1 MNRFLKFSF
10 KIQVYILFVLIS
22 KLTRATNS
30 KANIYEKKRALLIKL
45 EKNQNHLYLQLEIK
59 CILTVNVIF
68 DKKINKYGGFFLPFY
83 SISKVLDLVGLVE
96 FIEFENYRQ
105 FIADK
110 KRELGKFSESKKRQ
124 ISVLPD

>member
-10 KIQVYILFVLIS
+10 KIQVYILFILIS

-30 KANIYEKKRALLIKL
+30 KANIYEKKRTSLIKL

-68 DKKINKYGGFFLPFY
+68 DKKINKYGVFFLPFY
-83 SISKVLDLVGLVE
+83 SISKVLDLVGLVK
-96 FIEFENYRQ
+96 FIEFENN
-105 FIADK
+105 D
-110 KRELGKFSESKKRQ
+110 
-124 ISVLPD
+124 

>member
-30 KANIYEKKRALLIKL
+30 KANIYEKKRTSLIKL

-68 DKKINKYGGFFLPFY
+68 DKKINKYGVFFCL
-83 SISKVLDLVGLVE
+83 
-96 FIEFENYRQ
+96 FILFQ
-105 FIADK
+105 K
-110 KRELGKFSESKKRQ
+110 CLT
-124 ISVLPD
+124 

>member
-30 KANIYEKKRALLIKL
+30 KANIYEKTRLTYQIR
-45 EKNQNHLYLQLEIK
+45 EKSKSSILAIRKKQ

-68 DKKINKYGGFFLPFY
+68 DKK
-83 SISKVLDLVGLVE
+83 D
-96 FIEFENYRQ
+96 
-105 FIADK
+105 
-110 KRELGKFSESKKRQ
+110 
-124 ISVLPD
+124 